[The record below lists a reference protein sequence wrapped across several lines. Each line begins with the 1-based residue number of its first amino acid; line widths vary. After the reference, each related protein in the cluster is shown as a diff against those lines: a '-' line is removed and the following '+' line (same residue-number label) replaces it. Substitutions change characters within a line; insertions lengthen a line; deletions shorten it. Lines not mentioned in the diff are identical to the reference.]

1 MIDWRIGVLVDTQRG
16 GGGEE
21 EVGASEKSGLYSVFL
36 GDTHH

>member
-21 EVGASEKSGLYSVFL
+21 VGASEKSGLYSVFW
-36 GDTHH
+36 